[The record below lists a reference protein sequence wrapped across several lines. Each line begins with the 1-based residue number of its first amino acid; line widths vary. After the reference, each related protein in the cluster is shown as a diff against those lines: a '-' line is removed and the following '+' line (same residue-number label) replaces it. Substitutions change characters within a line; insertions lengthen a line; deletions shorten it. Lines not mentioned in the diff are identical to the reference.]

1 MMSYD
6 KLCDFCGEDFSNILL
21 FQLFSIFEHDLTFD
35 MLKKRRPGSQKRITG
50 TDNVGKE
57 WRGDVEI

>member
-1 MMSYD
+1 MTFVVKISRTFY
-6 KLCDFCGEDFSNILL
+6 FFNF
-21 FQLFSIFEHDLTFD
+21 FQFFENDLTFD

-57 WRGDVEI
+57 